1 MEINQMEAMMSIIT
15 RKISAVLMVLI
26 LSAGLISCSSQTEQ
40 VPRLSMFVGID
51 ISGSFVNSGAYENSI
66 AFLANYLYAHVNGIG
81 EFEEPNVLF
90 VSSIGGVDVAETKTF
105 YPIHSFQNK
114 SVTEIEEYL
123 KELYPKDQ
131 LEPIT
136 DFNAFFEHVARTVE
150 NQNLLLRPI
159 SVILISDGVPDYRV
173 NGENLERNFRDIN
186 VNMLE
191 RLSRNITIRLLYTNP
206 SDGRSWQTEV
216 PRRRVKIWTQDA
228 DVMETWDDSTIYIP
242 DLPIEQQE
250 RWMEWTMSNVNY
262 NVRARRVD

>member
-1 MEINQMEAMMSIIT
+1 M
-15 RKISAVLMVLI
+15 
-26 LSAGLISCSSQTEQ
+26 GLICSVSLIGCSSPTEQ

-66 AFLANYLYAHVNGIG
+66 SFLANYIYAHVNGVG
-81 EFEEPNVLF
+81 DFEEPNVLF

-105 YPIHSFQNK
+105 YPIQTFRNR
-114 SVTEIEEYL
+114 SVKDIEDYL
-123 KELYPKDQ
+123 MELYPKDQ

-159 SVILISDGVPDYRV
+159 SIVLISDGVPDY
-173 NGENLERNFRDIN
+173 NAGGEKVTRDFRDID
-186 VNMLE
+186 VNRLE
-191 RLSRNITIRLLYTNP
+191 RLSRNVTIRLLYTNP

-228 DVMETWDDSTIYIP
+228 SVMKTWNDSTIFLP
-242 DLPIEQQE
+242 DLPIEKQE
-250 RWMEWTMSNVNY
+250 RWMEWTKSNVNY